1 MGEPQK
7 QSRPTGQQANNGEK
21 ERPGDDACPP
31 PSIPAT
37 NLEGRKQ
44 LPCLPYP
51 MEIDRAV
58 ANCPTPGRASL
69 FLGVPH
75 RHRIAR
81 PGQVAACPAGRSV
94 PGQQR
99 KRQALA
105 LLDKLPGPEARVR
118 HPPAKPFWARER
130 KNCTET
136 ASSLQL
142 QVEIACKCG
151 SRGG

>member
-81 PGQVAACPAGRSV
+81 PGQVAACPAGRSLECGIHRRSLS
-94 PGQQR
+94 GQ
-99 KRQALA
+99 
-105 LLDKLPGPEARVR
+105 ES
-118 HPPAKPFWARER
+118 ER
-130 KNCTET
+130 IAQKQQVACNC
-136 ASSLQL
+136 
-142 QVEIACKCG
+142 K
-151 SRGG
+151 

>member
-94 PGQQR
+94 LGQQR

-105 LLDKLPGPEARVR
+105 LLDKSYRGLKLECGIHRRSLSGQES
-118 HPPAKPFWARER
+118 ER
-130 KNCTET
+130 IAQKQQVACNC
-136 ASSLQL
+136 
-142 QVEIACKCG
+142 K
-151 SRGG
+151 